1 MKKLFAGVKRYDMTP
16 PKGVRLAGYPH
27 FTRENTGY
35 HDRLYATAVYLTDGE
50 TEFVFV
56 TLDILFFSK
65 KYAAE
70 VRQRV
75 SAQCGIPERQIL
87 ICCSHTHSGPWAAG
101 NPELEATAGNSRDID
116 PDYLDSLIE
125 GVTGAIVGASGD
137 TFEALIGFG
146 SAHIGAESGI
156 GGNRRD
162 RNGIC
167 DPELNVVAVKDMTGA
182 VRGIIA
188 NYALHPTFLH
198 EDNLL
203 VTADYPG
210 YLRSYLEGVFPGAA
224 VGFAQGTSGD
234 QSSRYFRQGQS
245 FEEAERV
252 GVLMGRAAEKII
264 CGAEF
269 FTPDVLRHAWAELE
283 IPIREYPPV
292 RELKER
298 VGIYTELYERLKAS
312 DAPYLDVQNANLK
325 MLGAEDMLGYA
336 ICISEGRRVDLRD
349 DENPAEISVFRIGG
363 HIIVGYPGEVFVEYG
378 LKVRNS
384 GKAES
389 IFVFELADGCLP
401 GYCINDEAYAGDGY
415 EAGNCMLAPGFGD
428 TLADTAL
435 ELIDMVSG

>member
-1 MKKLFAGVKRYDMTP
+1 MRDP
-16 PKGVRLAGYPH
+16 
-27 FTRENTGY
+27 
-35 HDRLYATAVYLTDGE
+35 GE
-50 TEFVFV
+50 TN
-56 TLDILFFSK
+56 TYLLFTYSFGT
-65 KYAAE
+65 
-70 VRQRV
+70 VG
-75 SAQCGIPERQIL
+75 CGK
-87 ICCSHTHSGPWAAG
+87 
-101 NPELEATAGNSRDID
+101 PELEATAGNSRDID

-146 SAHIGAESGI
+146 RLHIAAESESAETC
-156 GGNRRD
+156 RD

-264 CGAEF
+264 RGASF
-269 FTPDVLRHAWAELE
+269 
-283 IPIREYPPV
+283 YPRCPSP
-292 RELKER
+292 R
-298 VGIYTELYERLKAS
+298 
-312 DAPYLDVQNANLK
+312 
-325 MLGAEDMLGYA
+325 M
-336 ICISEGRRVDLRD
+336 
-349 DENPAEISVFRIGG
+349 GG
-363 HIIVGYPGEVFVEYG
+363 
-378 LKVRNS
+378 
-384 GKAES
+384 
-389 IFVFELADGCLP
+389 
-401 GYCINDEAYAGDGY
+401 
-415 EAGNCMLAPGFGD
+415 
-428 TLADTAL
+428 T
-435 ELIDMVSG
+435 